1 VNIGKA
7 AKGMSFASLV
17 QARDFN
23 SDFGEMIGA
32 VGTNNMRLSNHSY
45 GHRAGWYQD
54 INGLWYWLGNFEI
67 STNQDPKFG
76 NYTTNTTTLDQ
87 IIQNAPTYLGV
98 WAAGNDQGETP
109 PVQPT
114 NHAEFSLTGS
124 LIVTNAL
131 RPADGDAGGF
141 DTMGDYACAKNVL
154 SVGAVFPIYGG
165 YTGTSS
171 VVLAPFSSIGPTD
184 DGRIKPDV
192 VADGV
197 AVITTASSGDLGYQ
211 AISGTSFSAPS
222 VAGSVNLLFQYYKQL
237 HPNAPDLLASTLKG
251 LVIHTADEAGTNAG
265 PDYRFGWGLMD
276 TARAASLIGNNA
288 TNGLK
293 NYVKEVLLLNGTKA
307 EFPVVSAG
315 TNALRITICWT
326 DPAATGN
333 SITNLDNSA
342 IKLVND
348 LDLRVISPNGNT
360 NFPWVLNPDLTNQTV
375 ASRSTA
381 ATTGDNIR
389 DNVEQVYLANPTNGT
404 YTVRVT
410 HKGNLQSNAT
420 QWVSVLL
427 SGITPQQPPS
437 FKINQILQTATNSIS
452 LGWPA
457 VVGQRYQVQYVDA
470 VTATNWANIGAQ
482 VSARLTNVVVAVV
495 YTNTV
500 PQRFYRA
507 VQVP

>member
-1 VNIGKA
+1 LAALSLTPDLLSNYQAPKAPGFNPAKA
-7 AKGMSFASLV
+7 AYHLNK
-17 QARDFN
+17 
-23 SDFGEMIGA
+23 
-32 VGTNNMRLSNHSY
+32 
-45 GHRAGWYQD
+45 AG
-54 INGLWYWLGNFEI
+54 F
-67 STNQDPKFG
+67 
-76 NYTTNTTTLDQ
+76 
-87 IIQNAPTYLGV
+87 
-98 WAAGNDQGETP
+98 
-109 PVQPT
+109 
-114 NHAEFSLTGS
+114 
-124 LIVTNAL
+124 
-131 RPADGDAGGF
+131 
-141 DTMGDYACAKNVL
+141 CA
-154 SVGAVFPIYGG
+154 
-165 YTGTSS
+165 
-171 VVLAPFSSIGPTD
+171 
-184 DGRIKPDV
+184 
-192 VADGV
+192 
-197 AVITTASSGDLGYQ
+197 LGYQ
-211 AISGTSFSAPS
+211 NPKCKPFPAMSILYNRDERHKA
-222 VAGSVNLLFQYYKQL
+222 VLQA
-237 HPNAPDLLASTLKG
+237 
-251 LVIHTADEAGTNAG
+251 VIGMWKHYLGIQT
-265 PDYRFGWGLMD
+265 
-276 TARAASLIGNNA
+276 
-288 TNGLK
+288 
-293 NYVKEVLLLNGTKA
+293 
-307 EFPVVSAG
+307 
-315 TNALRITICWT
+315 
-326 DPAATGN
+326 
-333 SITNLDNSA
+333 